1 MTEPIPA
8 YTVVTSTA
16 QYSAEDMFIAYLEAR
31 RRQLIAELRDV
42 EKHLLSNGRISQS
55 ALRPVRE
62 R

>member
-1 MTEPIPA
+1 MTEPTSP

-16 QYSAEDMFIAYLEAR
+16 HVSAEDMFLAYMDMR

-42 EKHLLSNGRISQS
+42 EKHLLNNGRISQS